1 MRREVLQNAIAAW
14 QAWLLRIACGSYDD
28 ARAHTATK
36 TKGLSR
42 FGGAVLNWLGSRV
55 PAPGPQTVH
64 AGCTRIL
71 YTTHSGQLMVFCANV
86 PNVGSC
92 ERQYV

>member
-36 TKGLSR
+36 TQ
-42 FGGAVLNWLGSRV
+42 GSFSIRRRS
-55 PAPGPQTVH
+55 PELTGFPGTCPGPHTVQYGMH
-64 AGCTRIL
+64 QDTLHYTFRPTRGIL
-71 YTTHSGQLMVFCANV
+71 HKSARRRQLGA
-86 PNVGSC
+86 
-92 ERQYV
+92 